1 MEALQMFDNF
11 SISSKISGK
20 YSVNFID
27 DLNLQINNLATN
39 DKAIFLIDAKVLDLF
54 SLNFNE
60 IVSNK
65 RLILIEAS
73 EKNKTID
80 YCQSVIRKLLQLE
93 VRKNNVLIAI
103 GGGITQDI
111 VAFISSVLFRGV
123 EWIFLP
129 TTLLAQCDSC
139 IGSKSSINFDNY
151 KNLIGTFKP
160 PNYVYIYMGFL
171 KTLTESEIRSGIGE
185 MLHYFLTDGI
195 VLAQEITEK
204 IDDLIKEPAKLEYF
218 IKNSLKIKKNIIE
231 IDEFDESIRHIFNY
245 GHTFGHAIEAI
256 TSYSIPHGQA
266 VTLGIDLANY
276 LSFKLQMIN
285 QSAYD
290 EMHKILLKNMPNYM
304 LVGNKIEEF
313 LNAMSKDK
321 KNKGNKIGF
330 ILTRGPGK
338 VEKVFIE
345 NNEWLKNCI
354 LEYFNK
360 SGLV

>member
-20 YSVNFID
+20 YSVNFIN
-27 DLNLQINNLATN
+27 DLNLQINNLAPN
-39 DKAIFLIDAKVLDLF
+39 DKAIFLIDSKVLDLF
-54 SLNFNE
+54 SQNFNE

-80 YCQSVIRKLLQLE
+80 YCQLVIRKLLQLE
-93 VRKNNVLIAI
+93 VRKDDVLIAI

-111 VAFISSVLFRGV
+111 VAFISSVLFRGL

-204 IDDLIKEPAKLEYF
+204 IDDLIKEPKKLEYF

-256 TSYSIPHGQA
+256 TNYSIPHGQA

-285 QSAYD
+285 YSAYD
-290 EMHKILLKNMPNYM
+290 EMHKILLKNMPIYM

-354 LEYFNK
+354 IEYFNK
-360 SGLV
+360 SSLV

>member
-1 MEALQMFDNF
+1 
-11 SISSKISGK
+11 
-20 YSVNFID
+20 
-27 DLNLQINNLATN
+27 
-39 DKAIFLIDAKVLDLF
+39 
-54 SLNFNE
+54 
-60 IVSNK
+60 
-65 RLILIEAS
+65 
-73 EKNKTID
+73 
-80 YCQSVIRKLLQLE
+80 
-93 VRKNNVLIAI
+93 
-103 GGGITQDI
+103 
-111 VAFISSVLFRGV
+111 
-123 EWIFLP
+123 
-129 TTLLAQCDSC
+129 
-139 IGSKSSINFDNY
+139 
-151 KNLIGTFKP
+151 
-160 PNYVYIYMGFL
+160 MGFL

-204 IDDLIKEPAKLEYF
+204 IDDLIKEPKKLEYF

-256 TSYSIPHGQA
+256 TNYSITHGQA

-285 QSAYD
+285 YSSFE

-304 LVGNKIEEF
+304 PLDNKIEEF

-345 NNEWLKNCI
+345 NNEWFKNCI

-360 SGLV
+360 SVLV

>member
-20 YSVNFID
+20 YYVDFID
-27 DLNLQINNLATN
+27 DLNLLINNLATN

-54 SLNFNE
+54 SLNFKE
-60 IVSNK
+60 IVSNN

-93 VRKNNVLIAI
+93 VRKNNVLTAI

-204 IDDLIKEPAKLEYF
+204 IDDLIKEPKKLKYF

-231 IDEFDESIRHIFNY
+231 VDEFDESIRHIFNY

-256 TSYSIPHGQA
+256 TNYSIPHGQA
-266 VTLGIDLANY
+266 ITLGMDLANY

-285 QSAYD
+285 YSSFD
-290 EMHKILLKNMPNYM
+290 EMQKILLKNMPNYM
-304 LVGNKIEEF
+304 PVGNYIEEF
-313 LNAMSKDK
+313 INAMSKDK

-354 LEYFNK
+354 IEYFNK
-360 SGLV
+360 AALV